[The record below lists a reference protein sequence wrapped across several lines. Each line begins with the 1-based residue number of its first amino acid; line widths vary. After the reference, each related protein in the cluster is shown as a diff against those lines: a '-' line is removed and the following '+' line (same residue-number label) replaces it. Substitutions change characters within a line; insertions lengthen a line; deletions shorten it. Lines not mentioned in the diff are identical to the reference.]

1 MKIEWNIFSSL
12 SLADAENHLKLLLE
26 VAPNWITV
34 ANTMKGKYIKMDKT
48 IKLQN
53 IQEKINKY
61 QKNL

>member
-1 MKIEWNIFSSL
+1 MEYFFLL